1 MYGRCP
7 DTFYCKDGSHSY
19 SAIKPALL
27 TLPAY
32 VGLVSSLL
40 SFLGAAII
48 LSAYCAIKDLR
59 KETAQI
65 IVTLLALAD
74 LLTALASILGSV
86 LFIAYEYAH
95 GSTSSQDQSEDNRA
109 CYVFDTI
116 CQIQS
121 FIGFCGYMS
130 SMLWTSM
137 LAIHFSLVVMYNHS
151 RRWNNKLLPLYNII
165 SWCVPLTIALLLLVF
180 GLLGFTPTLRSS
192 CFIAVS
198 YEIVLQYSEVWWILE
213 VFSIAVMIVGL
224 AFPMLYIICKKV
236 SMLLKYI
243 LATYSVRSVLCCS

>member
-7 DTFYCKDGSHSY
+7 DTFYCNDGSHSY
-19 SAIKPALL
+19 STIKPALL

-32 VGLVSSLL
+32 VGLVSGLL
-40 SFLGAAII
+40 SSLGATII

-74 LLTALASILGSV
+74 LFTALSSLLGSV
-86 LFIAYEYAH
+86 LFIAYD
-95 GSTSSQDQSEDNRA
+95 GFTSLQDQSEDNRA

-121 FIGFCGYMS
+121 FIGICGYMS

-137 LAIHFSLVVMYNHS
+137 LATHFSLIVMCNHL

-165 SWCVPLTIALLLLVF
+165 SWGVPLTIALPLLVF

-198 YEIVLQYSEVWWILE
+198 YEIVLQYSEVWWIPE
-213 VFSIAVMIVGL
+213 VFSIAVMILGH
-224 AFPMLYIICKKV
+224 ASPMLYIICKKV
-236 SMLLKYI
+236 CML
-243 LATYSVRSVLCCS
+243 CSHFK